1 MNRDIDSYRDFWGFI
16 EEWLPDYSRRDDVL
30 HSDILLRYLTGEEVW
45 EGDLKWIERDYAGDK
60 MLVAKHLTELESQ
73 FAQEA
78 LTEYYHSIVAKM
90 AKCTL
95 S

>member
-1 MNRDIDSYRDFWGFI
+1 MSGASSKSGF
-16 EEWLPDYSRRDDVL
+16 LTTQGDDVL
-30 HSDILLRYLTGEEVW
+30 HSDILRRYLTGEEVW

-90 AKCTL
+90 AK
-95 S
+95 